1 MSSRVLIVDDSEDDV
16 EMLRRFLADE
26 DTVIQGV
33 VDSAEAEREFK
44 EFEPDMVLLDL
55 HMKEPDGLEILRR
68 LREAR
73 RRLGFLPVVVLTGD
87 IGQAARNNALDL
99 GADDFLTKPLDRQEV
114 VLRVRNLLATR
125 RLHVDLA
132 RAYRHKTDFL
142 ASMSHELRTQLSSII
157 GFSELLADE
166 RPARFDDPTKQK
178 FLAQINSSGRYLLA
192 LIDDILDLSKVE
204 AGQTV
209 LRIENVVIAEIVHE
223 VASTMEPLA
232 AKKSIRISADGAA
245 AGQVPA
251 DLGKLRQ
258 MLLNLVSN
266 AVKFTPQGGLV
277 SIDARHLEQVVE
289 ISVSDTGI
297 GIAES
302 DRARLFEPFRQ
313 LDSTL
318 ARQQHG
324 TGLGLALTKRFAEL
338 HGGQLLVESELGTGS
353 KFMLRLPLVPHN
365 ADAPAINRV
374 DPISVSSSAAP

>member
-1 MSSRVLIVDDSEDDV
+1 VSSRVLIVDDSEDDV

-26 DTVIQGV
+26 DTVIEGV
-33 VDSAEAEREFK
+33 TDSAQAENAFK
-44 EFEPDMVLLDL
+44 VFEPDLVLLDL
-55 HMKEPDGLEILRR
+55 HMQQPDGLQILRG

-87 IGQAARNNALDL
+87 TGRTARNNALDL
-99 GADDFLTKPLDRQEV
+99 GADDFLSKPLDRQEV
-114 VLRVRNLLATR
+114 VLRVRNLLSTR
-125 RLHVDLA
+125 RLHVELA
-132 RAYRHKTDFL
+132 RSYRHKSDFL

-166 RPARFDDPTKQK
+166 NSRRFDAARRQK

-192 LIDDILDLSKVE
+192 LTDDILDLSKVE
-204 AGQTV
+204 AGQTA
-209 LRIENVVIAEIVHE
+209 LRIENVVIADVVHN
-223 VASTMEPLA
+223 VATTMEPIA
-232 AKKSIRISADGAA
+232 AKKSIVLDA
-245 AGQVPA
+245 AGHTAGEVPA

-266 AVKFTPQGGLV
+266 AVKFTPEGGRV
-277 SIDARHLEQVVE
+277 SVDALRLEEAVE

-302 DRARLFEPFRQ
+302 DRLSLFQPFRQ

-338 HGGQLLVESELGTGS
+338 HGGQLRVESKLGKGS
-353 KFMLRLPLVPHN
+353 VFTLRLPLVPRGV
-365 ADAPAINRV
+365 AEASTLTRA
-374 DPISVSSSAAP
+374 DPIAMQ